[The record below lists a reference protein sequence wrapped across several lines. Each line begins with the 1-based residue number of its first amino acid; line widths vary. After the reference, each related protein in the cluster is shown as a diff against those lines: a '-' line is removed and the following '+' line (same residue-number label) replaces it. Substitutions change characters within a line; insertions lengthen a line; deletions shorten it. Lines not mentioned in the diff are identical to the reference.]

1 MLQSK
6 PAVLRRGCTGGSV
19 AQSVRLA
26 SADPADAEVAFH
38 RAIENAGGNL
48 NEMVPNDQEGQRWTA
63 PDGTR
68 YERYYSEGNKD
79 TPIIVILSPRAPNA
93 DGLWN
98 IKIRFRRQP

>member
-1 MLQSK
+1 M
-6 PAVLRRGCTGGSV
+6 
-19 AQSVRLA
+19 RLA

-48 NEMVPNDQEGQRWTA
+48 NKIVPNDEEGQRWTA

-68 YERYYSEGNKD
+68 YERYYSEENKD
-79 TPIIVILSPRAPNA
+79 IVIIVIPSSRAPNR

-98 IKIRFRRQP
+98 IKIRFREQP